1 MNMGNG
7 GALDLAT
14 FINTAVDRGCYS
26 GGGRG
31 GSGWGDGDGGFLWI
45 LLVLLLGG
53 WGGRGFGGFGGGAGM
68 GGGTTDVDRAVAQ
81 ARADGLSDQVVIDAV
96 RGNGTAISQLASTLN
111 CSVSA
116 IQNAICGIDKSIL
129 QVANQVGMSTQQ
141 VINAVQAG
149 NCQLTAQIADCCCKI
164 ETAILTQGYETR
176 IQNMEQTNALTGVMN
191 AGFNLIGNKI
201 DAQTQTMLNSFQG
214 IKDYLTNEKIES
226 LQHKVTRL
234 QSEADNSAQTL
245 AFRAAIDAATTPIQN
260 RVETLVSRS
269 TPLPVPAYPA
279 PQYASG
285 YAFGVIPT
293 SNVGCGCGNTWN
305 NGCGCGCGNYGFNNT
320 FGA

>member
-1 MNMGNG
+1 MMMGNG
-7 GALDLAT
+7 SLDLAT
-14 FINTAVDRGCYS
+14 FINTAVDRGSRS
-26 GGGRG
+26 GS
-31 GSGWGDGDGGFLWI
+31 GSGWGDGEGGFLWI

-53 WGGRGFGGFGGGAGM
+53 AWGNGGGWGGGRGGAMGGAAES
-68 GGGTTDVDRAVAQ
+68 VDRAVAQ
-81 ARADGLSDQVVIDAV
+81 ARADGLSDQVVIDAI

-129 QVANQVGMSTQQ
+129 QVSNQVGMSSMEI
-141 VINAVQAG
+141 VNAIQAG
-149 NCQLTAQIADCCCKI
+149 NCQLTAQIADCCCK
-164 ETAILTQGYETR
+164 TQNAILTQGYETR

-191 AGFNLIGNKI
+191 AGFNLLGNKI

-226 LQHKVTRL
+226 LQHTVT
-234 QSEADNSAQTL
+234 QMENAANNANQTL
-245 AFRAAIDAATTPIQN
+245 AFRAAIDAATTPIYNQVTSIAS
-260 RVETLVSRS
+260 RV
-269 TPLPVPAYPA
+269 PPIPVPAYPA
-279 PQYASG
+279 PQYATG

-293 SNVGCGCGNTWN
+293 NNCNATWTN
-305 NGCGCGCGNYGFNNT
+305 NCGCGCNT

>member
-1 MNMGNG
+1 MMMGNG
-7 GALDLAT
+7 SLDLAT
-14 FINTAVDRGCYS
+14 FINTAVDRGSRS
-26 GGGRG
+26 GS
-31 GSGWGDGDGGFLWI
+31 GSGWGDGEGGFLWI

-53 WGGRGFGGFGGGAGM
+53 AWGNGGGWGGGRGGAMGGAAES
-68 GGGTTDVDRAVAQ
+68 VDRAVAQ
-81 ARADGLSDQVVIDAV
+81 ARADGLSDQVVIDAI

-129 QVANQVGMSTQQ
+129 QVSNQVGMSSMEI
-141 VINAVQAG
+141 VNAIQAG
-149 NCQLTAQIADCCCKI
+149 NCQLTAQIADCCCK
-164 ETAILTQGYETR
+164 TQNAILTQGYETR

-191 AGFNLIGNKI
+191 AGFNLLGNKI

-226 LQHKVTRL
+226 LQHTVT
-234 QSEADNSAQTL
+234 QMENAANNANQTL
-245 AFRAAIDAATTPIQN
+245 AFRAAIDAATTPIYNQVNSIAN
-260 RVETLVSRS
+260 RVP
-269 TPLPVPAYPA
+269 PLPVPAYPA
-279 PQYASG
+279 SQYTTG

-293 SNVGCGCGNTWN
+293 NNCNATWTN
-305 NGCGCGCGNYGFNNT
+305 NCGCGCNT

>member
-1 MNMGNG
+1 MMGNG
-7 GALDLAT
+7 SLDLAT
-14 FINTAVDRGCYS
+14 FINTAVDRGSRS
-26 GGGRG
+26 GS
-31 GSGWGDGDGGFLWI
+31 GSGWGDGEGGFLWI

-53 WGGRGFGGFGGGAGM
+53 AWGNGGAWGGGRGGAIGGAAES
-68 GGGTTDVDRAVAQ
+68 VDRAVAQ
-81 ARADGLSDQVVIDAV
+81 ARADGLSDQVVIDAI

-129 QVANQVGMSTQQ
+129 QVSNQVGMSSMEI
-141 VINAVQAG
+141 VNAIQAG
-149 NCQLTAQIADCCCKI
+149 NCQLTAQIADCCCK
-164 ETAILTQGYETR
+164 TQNAILTQGYETR

-191 AGFNLIGNKI
+191 AGFNLLGNKI

-226 LQHKVTRL
+226 LQHTVT
-234 QSEADNSAQTL
+234 QMENAANNANQTL
-245 AFRAAIDAATTPIQN
+245 AFRAAIDAATTPIYNQVNSIAN
-260 RVETLVSRS
+260 RVP
-269 TPLPVPAYPA
+269 PLPVPAYPA
-279 PQYASG
+279 PQYATG

-293 SNVGCGCGNTWN
+293 NNCNATWTN
-305 NGCGCGCGNYGFNNT
+305 NCGCGCGCNT

>member
-1 MNMGNG
+1 MMMGNG
-7 GALDLAT
+7 SLDLAT
-14 FINTAVDRGCYS
+14 FINTAVDRGSRS
-26 GGGRG
+26 GS
-31 GSGWGDGDGGFLWI
+31 GSGWGDGEGGFLWI

-53 WGGRGFGGFGGGAGM
+53 AWGNGGWGGRGGATGGAAES
-68 GGGTTDVDRAVAQ
+68 VDRAVAQ
-81 ARADGLSDQVVIDAV
+81 ARADGLSDQVVIDAI

-129 QVANQVGMSTQQ
+129 QVSNQVGMSSMEI
-141 VINAVQAG
+141 VNAIQAG
-149 NCQLTAQIADCCCKI
+149 NCQLTAQIADCCCK
-164 ETAILTQGYETR
+164 TQNAILTQGYETR

-191 AGFNLIGNKI
+191 AGFNLLGNKI

-226 LQHKVTRL
+226 LQHTVT
-234 QSEADNSAQTL
+234 QMENAANNANQTL
-245 AFRAAIDAATTPIQN
+245 AFRAAIDAATTPIYNQVNSIAN
-260 RVETLVSRS
+260 RVP
-269 TPLPVPAYPA
+269 PLPVPAYPA
-279 PQYASG
+279 PQYATG

-293 SNVGCGCGNTWN
+293 NNCNATWTN
-305 NGCGCGCGNYGFNNT
+305 NCGCGCNT

>member
-1 MNMGNG
+1 MMMGNG
-7 GALDLAT
+7 SLDLAT
-14 FINTAVDRGCYS
+14 FINTAVDRGSRS
-26 GGGRG
+26 GS
-31 GSGWGDGDGGFLWI
+31 GSGWGDGEGGFLWI

-53 WGGRGFGGFGGGAGM
+53 AWGNGGGWGGGRGGAIGGAAES
-68 GGGTTDVDRAVAQ
+68 VDRAVAQ
-81 ARADGLSDQVVIDAV
+81 ARADGLSDQVVIDAI

-129 QVANQVGMSTQQ
+129 QVSNQVGMSSMEI
-141 VINAVQAG
+141 VNAIQAG
-149 NCQLTAQIADCCCKI
+149 NCQLTAQIADCCCK
-164 ETAILTQGYETR
+164 TQNAILTQGYETR

-191 AGFNLIGNKI
+191 AGFNLLGNKI

-226 LQHKVTRL
+226 LQHTVT
-234 QSEADNSAQTL
+234 QMENAANNANQTL
-245 AFRAAIDAATTPIQN
+245 AFRAAIDAATTPIYNQVNSIAN
-260 RVETLVSRS
+260 RVP
-269 TPLPVPAYPA
+269 PLPVPAYPA
-279 PQYASG
+279 PQYATG

-293 SNVGCGCGNTWN
+293 NNCNATWTN
-305 NGCGCGCGNYGFNNT
+305 NCGCGCNT

>member
-1 MNMGNG
+1 MMMGNG
-7 GALDLAT
+7 SLDLAT
-14 FINTAVDRGCYS
+14 FINTAVDRGSRS
-26 GGGRG
+26 GS
-31 GSGWGDGDGGFLWI
+31 GSGWGDGEGGFLWI

-53 WGGRGFGGFGGGAGM
+53 AWGNGGGWGGGRGGATGGAAES
-68 GGGTTDVDRAVAQ
+68 VDRAVAQ
-81 ARADGLSDQVVIDAV
+81 ARADGLSDQVVIDAI

-129 QVANQVGMSTQQ
+129 QVSNQVGMSSMEI
-141 VINAVQAG
+141 VNAIQAG
-149 NCQLTAQIADCCCKI
+149 NCQLTAQIADCCCK
-164 ETAILTQGYETR
+164 TQNAILTQGYETR

-191 AGFNLIGNKI
+191 AGFNLLGNKI

-226 LQHKVTRL
+226 LQHTVT
-234 QSEADNSAQTL
+234 QMENAANNANQTL
-245 AFRAAIDAATTPIQN
+245 AFRAAIDAATTPIYNQVNSIAN
-260 RVETLVSRS
+260 RVP
-269 TPLPVPAYPA
+269 PLPVPAYPA
-279 PQYASG
+279 PQYATG

-293 SNVGCGCGNTWN
+293 NNCNATWTN
-305 NGCGCGCGNYGFNNT
+305 NCGCGCNT

>member
-1 MNMGNG
+1 MMMGNG
-7 GALDLAT
+7 SLDLAT
-14 FINTAVDRGCYS
+14 FINTAVDRGSRS
-26 GGGRG
+26 GS
-31 GSGWGDGDGGFLWI
+31 GSGWGDGEGGFLWI

-53 WGGRGFGGFGGGAGM
+53 AWGNGGGWGGGRGGAMGGAAES
-68 GGGTTDVDRAVAQ
+68 VDRAVAQ
-81 ARADGLSDQVVIDAV
+81 ARADGLSDQVVIDAI

-129 QVANQVGMSTQQ
+129 QVSNQVGMSSMEI
-141 VINAVQAG
+141 VNAIQAG
-149 NCQLTAQIADCCCKI
+149 NCQLTAQIADCCCK
-164 ETAILTQGYETR
+164 TQNAILTQGYETR

-191 AGFNLIGNKI
+191 AGFNLLGNKI

-226 LQHKVTRL
+226 LQHTVT
-234 QSEADNSAQTL
+234 QMENAANNANQTL
-245 AFRAAIDAATTPIQN
+245 AFRAAIDAATTPIYNQVNSIAN
-260 RVETLVSRS
+260 RVP
-269 TPLPVPAYPA
+269 PLPVPAYPA
-279 PQYASG
+279 PQYATG

-293 SNVGCGCGNTWN
+293 NNCNATWTN
-305 NGCGCGCGNYGFNNT
+305 NCGCGCNT

>member
-1 MNMGNG
+1 MMMGNG
-7 GALDLAT
+7 SLDLAT
-14 FINTAVDRGCYS
+14 FINTAVDRGSRS
-26 GGGRG
+26 GS
-31 GSGWGDGDGGFLWI
+31 GSGWGDGEGGFLWI

-53 WGGRGFGGFGGGAGM
+53 AWGNGGGWGGGRGGAIGGAAES
-68 GGGTTDVDRAVAQ
+68 VDRAVAQ
-81 ARADGLSDQVVIDAV
+81 ARADGLSDQVVIDAI

-129 QVANQVGMSTQQ
+129 QVSNQVGMSSMEI
-141 VINAVQAG
+141 VNAIQAG
-149 NCQLTAQIADCCCKI
+149 NCQLTAQIADCCCK
-164 ETAILTQGYETR
+164 TQNAILTQGYETR

-191 AGFNLIGNKI
+191 AGFNLLGNKI

-226 LQHKVTRL
+226 LQHTVT
-234 QSEADNSAQTL
+234 QMENAANNANQTL
-245 AFRAAIDAATTPIQN
+245 AFRAAIDAATTPIYNQVTSIAN
-260 RVETLVSRS
+260 RV
-269 TPLPVPAYPA
+269 PPIPVPAYPA
-279 PQYASG
+279 PQYATG

-293 SNVGCGCGNTWN
+293 NNCNATWTN
-305 NGCGCGCGNYGFNNT
+305 NCGCGCNT

>member
-1 MNMGNG
+1 MMMGNG
-7 GALDLAT
+7 SLDLAT
-14 FINTAVDRGCYS
+14 FINTAVDRGGRS
-26 GGGRG
+26 GS
-31 GSGWGDGDGGFLWI
+31 GSGWGDGEGGFLWI

-53 WGGRGFGGFGGGAGM
+53 AWGNGGGWGGGRGGATGGAAES
-68 GGGTTDVDRAVAQ
+68 VDRAVAQ
-81 ARADGLSDQVVIDAV
+81 ARADGLSDQVVIDAI

-129 QVANQVGMSTQQ
+129 QVSNQVGMSSMEI
-141 VINAVQAG
+141 VNAIQAG
-149 NCQLTAQIADCCCKI
+149 NCQLTAQIADCCCK
-164 ETAILTQGYETR
+164 TQNAILTQGYETR

-191 AGFNLIGNKI
+191 AGFNLLGNKI

-226 LQHKVTRL
+226 LQHTVT
-234 QSEADNSAQTL
+234 QMENAANNANQTL
-245 AFRAAIDAATTPIQN
+245 AFRAAIDAATTPIYNQVNSIAN
-260 RVETLVSRS
+260 RVP
-269 TPLPVPAYPA
+269 PLPVPAYPA
-279 PQYASG
+279 PQYATG

-293 SNVGCGCGNTWN
+293 NNCNATWTN
-305 NGCGCGCGNYGFNNT
+305 NCGCGCNT